1 MATKRYYSA
10 IAQDTTVTTGI
21 TNTGTSVIVGSTT
34 GFPSSFPYCLA
45 LDYNASSEEVVLVT
59 AASGTTLTITRGYN
73 GTTAISHNVGAVVR
87 HVIIAQDMT
96 DFSDHMDLTT
106 SVHGITNTANLI
118 TTTSTNTLTNKTLTS
133 PTITSPSISA
143 ATLTGTLTAGGGV
156 GTSGQVLSST
166 GSGVQWTTTSSV
178 SLNLGISTQS
188 GTTYTLALGDVNS
201 LVQTSNAG
209 AVTVTVPP
217 SVFSAGN
224 QINLQQIGA
233 GQVTFAAGSGVT
245 ITSTGATAAAPKT
258 RVQYS
263 AVTIVCTV
271 GGATPSFTIL
281 GDIA

>member
-59 AASGTTLTITRGYN
+59 SASGTTLTITRGYN

-118 TTTSTNTLTNKTLTS
+118 TTTSTNTLTNKT
-133 PTITSPSISA
+133 ISGG
-143 ATLTGTLTAGGGV
+143 TLTGSLTAGGGV

-188 GTTYTLALGDVNS
+188 GTTYTLVSGDTNS
-201 LVQTSNAG
+201 LVQANNAS
-209 AVTVTVPP
+209 AITVTVPP

-263 AVTIVCTV
+263 AVTVVCTV

>member
-21 TNTGTSVIVGSTT
+21 TNTSTSVIVGSTT
-34 GFPSSFPYCLA
+34 GFPSSFPYALA
-45 LDYNASSEEVVLVT
+45 LDYNAASEEVVLVT
-59 AASGTTLTITRGYN
+59 AAGGTTLTITRGYN

-118 TTTSTNTLTNKTLTS
+118 TTTSTNTLTNKT
-133 PTITSPSISA
+133 ISGGI
-143 ATLTGTLTAGGGV
+143 LTGTLTAGGGV
-156 GTSGQVLSST
+156 GSSGQVLSST

-188 GTTYTLALGDVNS
+188 GTTYTLVSGDVNS
-201 LVQTSNAG
+201 LVQASNAG

-224 QINLQQIGA
+224 QINLQQTGA